1 MMRVEMGRGLGEKG
15 RGVGRESV
23 HLLLPFPP
31 PFKPVTQ
38 AMRGVRKKPDTQSI
52 MKQYIINC
60 TCIYYYVFFLSFNLN
75 KTVI

>member
-1 MMRVEMGRGLGEKG
+1 MMRVEMVGDWEKKGGGLEE
-15 RGVGRESV
+15 RV

-60 TCIYYYVFFLSFNLN
+60 TCIYYYVFFSLL
-75 KTVI
+75 T